1 MNQFIL
7 MEETFTECNLRRGTE
22 SHLGSRVQFS
32 TAYPPSRA
40 CNAGVTPQPAKR
52 GFMRFSRRQFLNAA
66 GSIAAMSAA
75 QQAAHA
81 LPGSALLYPPGNL
94 SSFDVKH
101 AHGSSRIRIGY
112 AAITWGDN
120 LTGAITDISSVGYK
134 GIQLRANAV
143 KLIPDPAALKA
154 ELTRANL
161 NFTALSSGDIALDP
175 ADEAANLAM
184 HEEHAKYLTA
194 AGGNYLQLLGTF
206 RTDGKFTED
215 EYIRTGKLLTE
226 IGKRAADQGVQ
237 IGFHN
242 HMGSIAQSPE
252 QLAKILDAADPRYV
266 KLLLDVAHYKQGG
279 GDPAAA
285 VRQYADRLLFVH
297 FKDVKPADTSSGYE
311 FVELGQGTV
320 DLPAV
325 VAALRAIHFHDWAIV
340 EFDREPKGSTRTPKE
355 SAELSKNYVEHTLGL
370 PL

>member
-1 MNQFIL
+1 M
-7 MEETFTECNLRRGTE
+7 
-22 SHLGSRVQFS
+22 
-32 TAYPPSRA
+32 
-40 CNAGVTPQPAKR
+40 K
-52 GFMRFSRRQFLNAA
+52 FSRRQFLYTA
-66 GSIAAMSAA
+66 GSVAAMSAA
-75 QQAAHA
+75 QQGARA
-81 LPGSALLYPPGNL
+81 LSGPALLYPPGNL
-94 SSFDVKH
+94 SSLDVKQV
-101 AHGSSRIRIGY
+101 HGALKIRIGY
-112 AAITWGDN
+112 AAITWNDN
-120 LTGAITDISSVGYK
+120 LTQAISDISSVGYK

-143 KLIPDPAALKA
+143 KLIPDPAALKTQLA
-154 ELTRANL
+154 QANL

-175 ADEAANLAM
+175 AEETANLSM
-184 HEEHAKYLTA
+184 HEDHAKYLSA
-194 AGGNYLQLLGTF
+194 AGGNYLQVLGTF

-226 IGKRAADQGVQ
+226 IGKRAMNHGVQ
-237 IGFHN
+237 IAFHN

-279 GDPAAA
+279 GDPAVA
-285 VRQYADRLLFVH
+285 VRQYANRLLFVH
-297 FKDVKPADTSSGYE
+297 FKDVKPAETSSGYE

-355 SAELSKNYVEHTLGL
+355 SAELSKTYIEHTLGL
-370 PL
+370 QV